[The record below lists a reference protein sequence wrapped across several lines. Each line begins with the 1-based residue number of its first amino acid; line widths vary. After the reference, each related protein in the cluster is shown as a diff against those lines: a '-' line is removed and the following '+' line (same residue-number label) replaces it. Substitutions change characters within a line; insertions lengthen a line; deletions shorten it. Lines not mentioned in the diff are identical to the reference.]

1 MQIIINTAEML
12 GDETTI
18 RDEVIEQ
25 VSSALIKSFREQVA
39 NAVSEILDKHVTETA
54 KSVLE
59 EIAKA
64 HLDTVITPT
73 NEYGKQGTPYTL
85 RNKLAEIVASQ
96 CVYKAARYDGGK
108 NTFSR
113 TVDSV
118 IETEMGKFKKEFNS
132 LVNTL
137 LVKNCLEEAQAKL
150 RAACGIK

>member
-25 VSSALIKSFREQVA
+25 VSAALIKSFRGQVA
-39 NAVSEILDKHVTETA
+39 NAVSEILDKHVAEAA

-59 EIAKA
+59 EISKA

-73 NEYGKQGTPYTL
+73 NEYGKQSAPYTL

-96 CVYKAARYDGGK
+96 CVYKANRYDGDK
-108 NTFSR
+108 NVFSR
-113 TVDSV
+113 AVDGV
-118 IETEMGKFKKEFNS
+118 IETEMNKFKAEFKS
-132 LVNTL
+132 LVNTM

>member
-25 VSSALIKSFREQVA
+25 VSNSLISSFRNQVA
-39 NAVSEILDKHVTETA
+39 NAVSEILDKYVAETA
-54 KSVLE
+54 KKVLE
-59 EIAKA
+59 EISNA

-73 NEYGKQGTPYTL
+73 NEYGKQQAPYTL

-96 CVYKAARYDGGK
+96 CVYKKAIYDSDK
-108 NTFSR
+108 NAFSR
-113 TVDSV
+113 AADAV
-118 IETEMGKFKKEFNS
+118 IEAEMKKFRDEFNS
-132 LVNTL
+132 LVNKTL
-137 LVKNCLEEAQAKL
+137 IQNCMTEAQAKL